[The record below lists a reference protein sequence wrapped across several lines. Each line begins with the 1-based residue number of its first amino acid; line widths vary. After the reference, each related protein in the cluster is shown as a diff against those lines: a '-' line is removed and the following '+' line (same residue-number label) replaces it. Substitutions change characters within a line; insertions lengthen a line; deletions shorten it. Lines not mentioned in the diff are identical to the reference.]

1 MEEGATNAS
10 SIISVSQLRNV
21 LTQHGKMKLSDS
33 EVDDLINKVSP
44 ESIETGVI
52 DYHTIV
58 DLFVKDFDKV
68 NICGHEDPDQNN
80 LTVQKSEEE

>member
-1 MEEGATNAS
+1 M
-10 SIISVSQLRNV
+10 ISVGQLRNV

-44 ESIETGVI
+44 ESLTTGVI

-58 DLFVKDFDKV
+58 DLFVKDFDRVK
-68 NICGHEDPDQNN
+68 ICAHEESDSNS
-80 LTVQKSEEE
+80 LKVQKSEEE